1 MKSYLKFLSRNK
13 LYTAIEAVGLVVS
26 LAFVIVIGAS
36 LRDQLRIAED
46 VPGGK
51 NLYILGPQS
60 MPYLEYRDKETL
72 ASLPEIEE
80 AAAFILPKLSVQAG
94 DESSRMPVLIA
105 DTRLLDLLHLR
116 VTEGSIQSLSGGQG
130 IALSESAA
138 ARLFPFTEALGQ
150 HIGIGFEGYGE
161 YGSEK
166 ETAEIVAILEDADYS
181 ILDSF
186 DVFCP
191 MEAGLAAPM
200 AIRASNMRETGVG
213 ETVHVLA
220 SMVGGTDLA
229 AFSEKM
235 ISLVGP
241 TLDRQDGE
249 DMMATEYRELFFSST
264 DISGIRQGNRLY
276 LNVLIVLGLVL
287 LLSAILNYMNLCS
300 AVSGARAKEMATRR
314 LLGEGRARV
323 FGRILLESI
332 VFTAVCYVLAI
343 LLAWA
348 IVPYLNSIRP
358 EGIPV
363 AFRVYPGPVFWLF
376 SVAIVL
382 LTGGLA
388 GFLPAWMLSSFQPI
402 EVISGN
408 IRKRLKLGFNKA
420 CIVAQTVLAVV
431 LVCMALAFQAQLR
444 HLETLDVGISPAENL
459 FYYHPSSSDS
469 REVHV
474 LGDKFSTLPGVRRIG
489 YTDGIPTH
497 LNSITVGPLE
507 GTSINLIVCD
517 TLAFK
522 MLGFRVKEGFTQVKP
537 KTFWPTEELANEGG
551 VNRDN
556 PDIDRI
562 LPSERD
568 ATSEIGGILETFRRF
583 AANMEDPYARYFS
596 QTFPGVL
603 ITSSQEYL
611 NGILIE
617 TGSDHAAF
625 KREFSSI
632 VTQFYKE
639 TTGYYDLGNS
649 WDNQCG
655 YLQEIFAADYA
666 DLHRYTKI
674 VTLFALVAVF
684 LAMLGLVAMSTW
696 FAVRN
701 SKDIAIRKVF
711 GSEMKGE
718 TLRSIRSYMVLI
730 LVAIAVGIPVS
741 ILLVGRFLER
751 YAERITGY
759 GWIFVTAALFAVF
772 IAFVSVLWQT
782 LKAGRT
788 NPAEELKKE

>member
-13 LYTAIEAVGLVVS
+13 LYTAIEAVGLAVS
-26 LAFVIVIGAS
+26 LAFVIVIGSS
-36 LRDQLRIAED
+36 LRDQLTIARE

-51 NLYILGPQS
+51 NLYILGPKG
-60 MPYLEYRDKETL
+60 MPYLEYREMEAL

-80 AAAFILPKLSVQAG
+80 AVAFILPRLSVQAG
-94 DESSRMPVLIA
+94 DELSRAPVLVA

-116 VTEGSIQSLSGGQG
+116 VKEGSIQSLYGGQG

-138 ARLFPFTEALGQ
+138 ARLFPFTEALGK
-150 HIGIGFEGYGE
+150 HISIGFESYGE
-161 YGSEK
+161 YGGEK
-166 ETAEIVAILEDADYS
+166 EKAEIVAILEDADYS
-181 ILDSF
+181 ILESF

-191 MEAGLAAPM
+191 MEADLTAPK
-200 AIRASNMRETGVG
+200 AIRASNRRETSVE

-220 SMVGGTDLA
+220 SMVDGADLA
-229 AFSEKM
+229 AFSEKF

-241 TLDRQDGE
+241 TLDRRGGE
-249 DMMATEYRELFFSST
+249 DIMATEYREMYFSPD

-276 LNVLIVLGLVL
+276 LNVLVVLGLVL

-314 LLGEGRARV
+314 LLGEGRTHI

-332 VFTAVCYVLAI
+332 AFTAVCYVLAV

-363 AFRVYPGPVFWLF
+363 AFRVYPGPVFWLI
-376 SVAIVL
+376 SVATVL
-382 LTGGLA
+382 LAGGLA

-408 IRKRLKLGFNKA
+408 IRKRLKMGFNKA
-420 CIVAQTVLAVV
+420 CIIAQTVLAVV
-431 LVCMALAFQAQLR
+431 LVCMAFAFQAQLR
-444 HLETLDVGISPAENL
+444 HLETLDVGISPAEDL
-459 FYYHPSSSDS
+459 FYYHPSSYDS
-469 REVHV
+469 REVHL
-474 LGDKFSTLPGVRRIG
+474 LGDRFSTLPEVRRIG

-497 LNSITVGPLE
+497 LNTITVGPTE
-507 GTSINLIVCD
+507 ETMIHLIICD
-517 TLAFK
+517 TLAFRL
-522 MLGFRVKEGFTQVKP
+522 LGFRVKEGYTQVKP
-537 KTFWPTEELANEGG
+537 NTFWPTEELAHEGG

-556 PDIDRI
+556 PDIDRL

-568 ATSEIGGILETFRRF
+568 ETSEMGGILETFRRF
-583 AANMEDPYARYFS
+583 AANTEDPYARYFS
-596 QTFPGVL
+596 QSFPGVL
-603 ITSSQEYL
+603 ITSTQEYL

-625 KREFSSI
+625 KRDFSSI
-632 VTQFYKE
+632 VSQFYKE

-655 YLQEIFAADYA
+655 YLEEIFAADYA

-696 FAVRN
+696 FAARYT
-701 SKDIAIRKVF
+701 KDIAIRKVF

-718 TLRSIRSYMVLI
+718 TIRAIRSYMVLI
-730 LVAIAVGIPVS
+730 LVAIAIGIPVS
-741 ILLVGRFLER
+741 IVLVSRFLER
-751 YAERITGY
+751 YAERITDY
-759 GWIFVTAALFAVF
+759 SWIFVSAAMFAVL

-782 LKAGRT
+782 LKAART

>member
-1 MKSYLKFLSRNK
+1 MKSYLKFLSRNA
-13 LYTAIEAVGLVVS
+13 LYTAIEAVGLIVS
-26 LAFVIVIGAS
+26 LAFVIVIGSS
-36 LRDQLRIAED
+36 LKDQLTIARD

-51 NLYILGPQS
+51 NLYILGPQN
-60 MPYLEYRDKETL
+60 MPYLEYRGKEAL

-80 AAAFILPKLSVQAG
+80 AAAFMLPRLSVKAG
-94 DESSRMPVLIA
+94 EEFSRVPVLIA

-116 VTEGSIQSLSGGQG
+116 VVEGSIQSLYNGRGV
-130 IALSESAA
+130 ALSESAA
-138 ARLFPFTEALGQ
+138 ARLFPLTEALGRQ
-150 HIGIGFEGYGE
+150 IGIGSESYME

-166 ETAEIVAILEDADYS
+166 EMAEVVAILEDADYS

-191 MEAGLAAPM
+191 MEADLAPPR
-200 AIRASNMRETGVG
+200 AIRASNMRETSLG

-220 SMVGGTDLA
+220 SMVEGVDLA
-229 AFSEKM
+229 AFSEKL
-235 ISLVGP
+235 ISLVGS
-241 TLDRQDGE
+241 TLDRQNGE
-249 DMMATEYRELFFSST
+249 DMMATEYREMYFSPV
-264 DISGIRQGNRLY
+264 DITGIRQGNRLY
-276 LNVLIVLGLVL
+276 LNVLVVLGLVL

-300 AVSGARAKEMATRR
+300 AVSGGRAKEMATRR
-314 LLGEGRARV
+314 LLGEGKGRI
-323 FGRILLESI
+323 FGRVLSESI
-332 VFTAVCYVLAI
+332 LFTAVCYILAV

-348 IVPYLNSIRP
+348 LVPYLNSIRP

-363 AFRVYPGPVFWLF
+363 AFRVSPGPVFWLF
-376 SVAIVL
+376 SAAIVL
-382 LTGGLA
+382 LAGALA

-408 IRKRLKLGFNKA
+408 IRKRLKMGFNKA
-420 CIVAQTVLAVV
+420 CIIAQTVLAVV
-431 LVCMALAFQAQLR
+431 LVCMAIAFQSQLR
-444 HLETLDVGISPAENL
+444 HLETLDVGISPGEDL
-459 FYYHPSSSDS
+459 FYYHPSSYDA
-469 REVHV
+469 REVHL
-474 LGDKFSTLPGVRRIG
+474 LGDRFSSLPEVKRIC

-497 LNSITVGPLE
+497 LNTITPGPLE
-507 GTSINLIVCD
+507 GSVIHLIICD

-522 MLGFRVKEGFTQVKP
+522 LLGFRVKEGFTQVKP
-537 KTFWPTEELANEGG
+537 ETFWPTEELAYEGG
-551 VNRDN
+551 VTRDN

-562 LPSERD
+562 LPSSGAEP
-568 ATSEIGGILETFRRF
+568 SEIGGILESFRRF
-583 AANMEDPYARYFS
+583 AVNMEDPLSRYFS
-596 QTFPGVL
+596 RSFPGVL

-625 KREFSSI
+625 KREFTRI

-639 TTGYYDLGNS
+639 TTGFLDLRNS

-655 YLQEIFAADYA
+655 YMKEIFAADYA

-696 FAVRN
+696 FAARN

-718 TLRSIRSYMVLI
+718 TLRTICSYMILI
-730 LVAIAVGIPVS
+730 LVAVAVGIPVS
-741 ILLVGRFLER
+741 ISLVNRFLER

-759 GWIFVTAALFAVF
+759 WWIFLSAAVF
-772 IAFVSVLWQT
+772 VAAVSLLSVLWQT
-782 LKAGRT
+782 LKAAKT
-788 NPAEELKKE
+788 NPAIELKKE